1 MLRTCVRPLIV
12 VVARAWP
19 EFHAFIICLCR
30 REKIAKL
37 LIGMK
42 QLHHKDGRAY
52 TKADYEALAKKRA
65 EQRVFLWLSVI
76 DFLVIFLICAFSRY
90 LYFFVFFGFQN
101 TAYLSFSFYTAVVDA
116 VLIFALFRL
125 TMRYLRSVLLFFTG
139 MVFLP
144 IAVFFWQ
151 KFDVITQGKTI
162 VKSGKIYY
170 ENGLP
175 TINGLIYDYTLYPYF
190 AFIVIALITFVF
202 DPFKEK
208 AIKDMR

>member
-1 MLRTCVRPLIV
+1 
-12 VVARAWP
+12 
-19 EFHAFIICLCR
+19 
-30 REKIAKL
+30 
-37 LIGMK
+37 MK

-52 TKADYEALAKKRA
+52 TKADYESLAKRRT
-65 EQRVFLWLSVI
+65 EQRVFLWVSVI

-90 LYFFVFFGFQN
+90 LYFFVFFGFKN
-101 TAYLSFSFYTAVVDA
+101 ASYLSFSFHTAVLDA

-125 TMRYLRSVLLFFTG
+125 TVRYLRSVLLFLSGAVVLPTF
-139 MVFLP
+139 VFL
-144 IAVFFWQ
+144 WQ
-151 KFDVITQGKTI
+151 KFDVVVQGKTI
-162 VKSGKIYY
+162 VKSGKVYY

-190 AFIVIALITFVF
+190 AFIIIALITFVF